1 VKSDQKLKTQHQ
13 KPITVKAQLRKAK
26 TLDDLFAQDKINE
39 ILNELNE
46 TKTNITDIVVF
57 YRTFDNYYHARDN
70 DLPKVK
76 LLGLVEFCKDLV
88 LHPENNEDD
97 ED

>member
-1 VKSDQKLKTQHQ
+1 MKSDQKLKTQHQ

-46 TKTNITDIVVF
+46 NKTNIVRLAVIYETSDNIVHN
-57 YRTFDNYYHARDN
+57 RSN
-70 DLPKVK
+70 DLDQVTFA
-76 LLGLVEFCKDLV
+76 GLVEFAKTMEL
-88 LHPENNEDD
+88 NDD